1 MNLLDLIQ
9 HNNTDVLLEDTS
21 VKFGSK
27 PYPKD
32 GWAVFLVGG
41 PGSGKSSTGLDR
53 LLINAKIIDSDNIN
67 ESYLKLL
74 KTVYN
79 SKDTSQ
85 EVKLTIYKKYGN
97 VNSLRLDTD
106 SYNREFSQKVDED
119 KQFMRK
125 IVDLYIKS
133 NQNSLSNI
141 IIDSTGNNREA
152 LISTAKKLKS
162 VGYKLSIVWIV
173 TNVAE
178 AAGRNT
184 RRIRKVNV
192 DYLVKIHHNLFTTI
206 PAMLGDRNIAEIF
219 DEAWIVFGENVSDFS
234 KKFSEKYANTAFKLD
249 KENGIFTIPADM
261 RDRIVKEVGIEN
273 VFNRESISTPEKEEE
288 QSK

>member
-74 KTVYN
+74 KTLYN
-79 SKDTSQ
+79 SKDTPQ
-85 EVKLTIYKKYGN
+85 EVKLTIYKRYGN
-97 VNSLRLDTD
+97 VNNIRLDTD
-106 SYNREFSQKVDED
+106 AYNKEFAQKVDED
-119 KQFMRK
+119 KQFMHK

-133 NQNSLSNI
+133 NQHSLSNI
-141 IIDSTGNNREA
+141 IIDSTGNNQEA

-162 VGYKLSIVWIV
+162 IGYKLSIVWIV

-178 AAGRNT
+178 AVDRNT

-192 DYLVKIHHNLFTTI
+192 DYLVEIHRNLFNTI
-206 PAMLGDRNIAEIF
+206 PSLLEDKNIVDIF
-219 DEAWIVFGENVSDFS
+219 DEAWIIFGENISNFS
-234 KKFSEKYANTAFKLD
+234 KKFSERYANTAFKLD
-249 KENGIFTIPADM
+249 KENGIFKMPPDM
-261 RDRIVKEVGIEN
+261 RDRIVKEVGTEN
-273 VFNRESISTPEKEEE
+273 VSSRESISTSEKE
-288 QSK
+288 KK